1 MKIVLLM
8 LAFVSS
14 IWASS
19 GQDLTTTWVG
29 VLSLVLFLVG
39 YYIIAAEEKYH
50 INKAK
55 LIYIEQTLI
64 SYFKG
69 WNNQQ
74 RHKGQCHKW
83 RLKGR
88 FTMTKNKT
96 IQF

>member
-55 LIYIEQTLI
+55 PALFVGTGIFILIGFYNV
-64 SYFKG
+64 K
-69 WNNQQ
+69 
-74 RHKGQCHKW
+74 
-83 RLKGR
+83 
-88 FTMTKNKT
+88 
-96 IQF
+96 